1 MITNYEDGIMKDE
14 VFSSFI
20 ILNSSFFSDLV
31 ATHTLQ
37 SVCFG
42 RDAWDYL
49 DLISM
54 FLSPGMVR
62 LKAVI
67 DGQVVGFVVG
77 DPNRWQR
84 VGWIATICVHPGHRQ
99 RGIGSALLAKCEEA
113 MRESKIK
120 LTVRASNTTAIS
132 LYRKLGYEQV
142 AIWRRY
148 YTGGEDGVVMEK
160 MKRSLTVSRS
170 TRI

>member
-1 MITNYEDGIMKDE
+1 MKDE

-31 ATHTLQ
+31 AIHNLQ
-37 SVCFG
+37 RACFG
-42 RDAWDYL
+42 RDAWGYL

-54 FLSPGMVR
+54 FLSPGVVR

-67 DGQVVGFVVG
+67 EDQVVGFVVG

-84 VGWIATICVHPGHRQ
+84 VGWIATICVHPDYRK
-99 RGIGSALLAKCEEA
+99 RSIGKALLEKCEEA
-113 MRESKIK
+113 MHESKVK

-142 AIWRRY
+142 GIWQRY

-160 MKRSLTVSRS
+160 TKR
-170 TRI
+170 